1 LNPGIKTVL
10 QYTIGLGIGGVLLFL
25 TFRNINISEAWEQ
38 LSNADFR
45 FVYASLGVSL
55 FSHFLR
61 AVRWKMLLEPAGFV
75 TSTYNTF
82 AAVMVGY
89 MANNAV
95 PRLGEVSRCSM
106 LLKSDKVPFSHS
118 IGSVVLERII
128 DMLVMM
134 GFIALC
140 FLLEYERLMQIV
152 EETTGTQDG
161 SKTGIGY
168 YLLVLLPFLILGIFV
183 VRKYLA
189 KLEEIALFAKIITF
203 IKSAWLSAIGIF
215 RLRHPGR
222 FLLLTLA
229 IWFCYILQYYVCF
242 FALSE
247 TSQLSFYF
255 AMMVMVIGGIGI
267 ILPVPGG
274 VGAFHFFCQLTFIT
288 FGYSEQS
295 GAGYA
300 LLIHTSQYLMLIA
313 AGALAY
319 FSLILLPGRDAAISS
334 LPKEEVNR

>member
-1 LNPGIKTVL
+1 VNPKLT
-10 QYTIGLGIGGVLLFL
+10 TILKYALGLGIGGLLLFL
-25 TFRNINISEAWEQ
+25 TFRNINLSEAWDQ

-45 FVYASLGVSL
+45 FVFASLAVSL
-55 FSHFLR
+55 LSHFLR
-61 AVRWKMLLEPAGFV
+61 ALRWKMLLQPAGFS
-75 TSTYNTF
+75 TSVYNTF

-161 SKTGIGY
+161 SKVGIGY
-168 YLLVLLPFLILGIFV
+168 YLLVLLPFTILAIFL
-183 VRKYLA
+183 VRKYLD
-189 KLEEIALFAKIITF
+189 KLEEIPVFAKVIAF
-203 IKSAWLSAIGIF
+203 IKNVGLSAIGIF
-215 RLRHPGR
+215 RLRNPGR
-222 FLLLTLA
+222 FVMLTIA
-229 IWFCYILQYYVCF
+229 IWICYILQYYVCF
-242 FALSE
+242 FALTE
-247 TSQLSFYF
+247 TSDLSFYF

-295 GAGYA
+295 GAAYA

-319 FSLILLPGRDAAISS
+319 FSLILLPSRDAAIFQDQN
-334 LPKEEVNR
+334 KEVLL